1 MIFPFEEKF
10 YRDRG
15 VDASFVGHPLADLG
29 LPCPLP
35 AAIRYRTT
43 DSIAARPWITL
54 MPGSRAKEVRMNLP
68 EILESAANS
77 LGDGYEFL
85 LPVAPTIASQLIL
98 EVMSGRHL
106 HYCDTPNHD
115 ALPALAYSRAGI
127 IASGT
132 ATVEAA
138 MMGTPFVMVYR
149 VSPLTYL
156 LGRSRVKAP
165 HFAMVNLIA
174 GKEIVPELV
183 QHDFTSEKVVA
194 RLTEIL
200 RDGPVRERMIEGL
213 AEVRTL
219 LRGPNSEALH
229 PAARAAEEIVA
240 LLRTPMRR
248 S

>member
-1 MIFPFEEKF
+1 
-10 YRDRG
+10 
-15 VDASFVGHPLADLG
+15 
-29 LPCPLP
+29 
-35 AAIRYRTT
+35 
-43 DSIAARPWITL
+43 
-54 MPGSRAKEVRMNLP
+54 MNLP
-68 EILESAANS
+68 EMLWAANF
-77 LGDGYEFL
+77 LGDEYEFV
-85 LPVAPTIASQLIL
+85 LPVAPTISKDLIL
-98 EVMSGRHL
+98 EVMRSDVFTTAIHL
-106 HYCDTPNHD
+106 TTD

-200 RDGPVRERMIEGL
+200 RDGPARERMIEGL
-213 AEVRTL
+213 AQVRTL